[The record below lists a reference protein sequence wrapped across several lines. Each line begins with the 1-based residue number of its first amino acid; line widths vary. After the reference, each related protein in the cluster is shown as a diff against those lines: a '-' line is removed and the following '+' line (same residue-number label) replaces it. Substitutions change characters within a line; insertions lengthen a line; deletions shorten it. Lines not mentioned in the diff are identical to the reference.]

1 MLNDQKKTT
10 WYTEYCVQE
19 IKNEKKRKSSP
30 VSRLLWHPAVVCP
43 HHLTATES
51 PLIDQMAFVPPSLFR
66 SRGSLLPQRGP
77 DGEDT
82 RTG

>member
-1 MLNDQKKTT
+1 M
-10 WYTEYCVQE
+10 
-19 IKNEKKRKSSP
+19 KRKEKSSP
-30 VSRLLWHPAVVCP
+30 VSRLLWHPAVVSP

-66 SRGSLLPQRGP
+66 SRGPLLPQRGP

-82 RTG
+82 RSG